1 MLSRIVREAFQSFE
15 FREDGED
22 LKKRCLR
29 LGEAIL
35 KPMIESIKEV
45 SENQKVVEK
54 YRLRFN
60 SLEIFELFKEHLRR
74 MGVDAGFSEP
84 VEEEGTY
91 VVYMEKYMMGT
102 TDKISHIL
110 KGNLW

>member
-1 MLSRIVREAFQSFE
+1 
-15 FREDGED
+15 
-22 LKKRCLR
+22 
-29 LGEAIL
+29 
-35 KPMIESIKEV
+35 
-45 SENQKVVEK
+45 
-54 YRLRFN
+54 
-60 SLEIFELFKEHLRR
+60 

-84 VEEEGTY
+84 VEEKGTY